1 MNSSM
6 FLETMI
12 YVLNFDSKFNDK
24 KTVINKI
31 VIRQLYG

>member
-24 KTVINKI
+24 KLLLIK
-31 VIRQLYG
+31 